1 MRSQKFLF
9 VLFIITIFNFGFLPV
24 RAEDNSSF
32 KLESSS
38 NTILKG
44 TILNLIVE
52 KGVDA
57 SFSKIGDLFLARVA
71 ESVYTEDKKEI
82 LIPKGS
88 WVNGRVVKVQIP
100 SRMSKAGRLFLELS
114 YLTTLSGN
122 LLPINATISFASGK
136 INQEG
141 VLDPQTG
148 FKKKAFAPTKKLLS
162 TDTGQIVSV
171 ATLGLPIF
179 ITLLSGSTKAIIS
192 KGDNIG
198 LAKGEFLKIELK
210 DDNLVLKE

>member
-1 MRSQKFLF
+1 MRSQKLF
-9 VLFIITIFNFGFLPV
+9 VLFIIIVFNIGFIPIK
-24 RAEDNSSF
+24 AENTTSF

-44 TILNLIVE
+44 TILTLIVE

-57 SFSKIGDLFLARVA
+57 SLDNVGDLFTARVA
-71 ESVYTEDKKEI
+71 ESVYTEDQKEI

-88 WVNGRVVKVQIP
+88 WVNGRVIKVQSP
-100 SRMSKAGRLFLELS
+100 SRLSKAGKLFLELD

-122 LLPINATISFASGK
+122 LLPINATISFEGGK
-136 INQEG
+136 VNQEG

-148 FKKKAFAPTKKLLS
+148 FKNKALAPTKKLLS
-162 TDTGQIVSV
+162 TDTGQIVTV
-171 ATLGLPIF
+171 ATLGLPVF

-210 DDNLVLKE
+210 DDNLILKE